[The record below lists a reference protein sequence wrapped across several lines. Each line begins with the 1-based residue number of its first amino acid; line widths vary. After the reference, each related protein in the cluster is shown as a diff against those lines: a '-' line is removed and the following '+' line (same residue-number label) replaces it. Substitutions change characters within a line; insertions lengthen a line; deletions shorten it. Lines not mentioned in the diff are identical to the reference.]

1 MANFDIEQCLAN
13 LPTTAGVYLMK
24 DHEDNV
30 VYVGKASNLKQRVK
44 QYFGATSDTRYFVH
58 QLPAVLQQIDTISTN
73 TVKEALILENDLIKK
88 YQPRFNVLLRDDK
101 NFLHIRL
108 DPSENW
114 PRLRVVR
121 RPKHDGAKYFG
132 PYHSASKLRATLKLV
147 EKYFQLRTC
156 DDSSFRNRSRPCLQ
170 YQIKRCPAPC
180 VLPVDKSAYRDRVE
194 EVALFLSGK
203 TEDLENRLH
212 RHMIDAAE
220 SMRFEDAAR
229 YRDQLIAIKDS
240 LEKQHMVQHQKVDK
254 DIWGLHR
261 EGGFLTL
268 TILHVRQGRLTD
280 TRNFEFERQGVETSV
295 LLSTVCN
302 LYYRDGH
309 AIPDEVLLC
318 DAAEDMGILAE
329 SLSEFRGRKV
339 KLITPKRGSSRR
351 LVELACMNAE
361 HAFFQS
367 RQESLSRHKGL
378 ERLQARLGLSSY
390 PEHIECIDISLF
402 QGGEPVG
409 SLVTFKGG
417 VPDRKQYRHYKI
429 KDVKGT
435 DDFAMMREVVGRR
448 LRRGIE
454 EGELPDLLVV
464 DGGKGQLNVAIG
476 VAKDLGVDTLQI
488 IGLAKSRSKNT
499 EEKLTR
505 TSERVF
511 LSHVKNPI
519 PLQSHTDEYRL
530 LTQLRDEAHRFAITF
545 HRKLRRNKN
554 LAGVLADLPGVGAAK
569 QRTLLKHFGGR
580 QALERASVEDLAKVS
595 GIGPKL
601 ALKIHSFFR

>member
-212 RHMIDAAE
+212 QHMIDAAE

-229 YRDQLIAIKDS
+229 FRDQLIA
-240 LEKQHMVQHQKVDK
+240 
-254 DIWGLHR
+254 
-261 EGGFLTL
+261 
-268 TILHVRQGRLTD
+268 
-280 TRNFEFERQGVETSV
+280 
-295 LLSTVCN
+295 N
-302 LYYRDGH
+302 L
-309 AIPDEVLLC
+309 
-318 DAAEDMGILAE
+318 
-329 SLSEFRGRKV
+329 
-339 KLITPKRGSSRR
+339 
-351 LVELACMNAE
+351 N
-361 HAFFQS
+361 
-367 RQESLSRHKGL
+367 
-378 ERLQARLGLSSY
+378 
-390 PEHIECIDISLF
+390 
-402 QGGEPVG
+402 
-409 SLVTFKGG
+409 
-417 VPDRKQYRHYKI
+417 KI
-429 KDVKGT
+429 
-435 DDFAMMREVVGRR
+435 
-448 LRRGIE
+448 
-454 EGELPDLLVV
+454 
-464 DGGKGQLNVAIG
+464 
-476 VAKDLGVDTLQI
+476 
-488 IGLAKSRSKNT
+488 
-499 EEKLTR
+499 
-505 TSERVF
+505 VF
-511 LSHVKNPI
+511 
-519 PLQSHTDEYRL
+519 
-530 LTQLRDEAHRFAITF
+530 
-545 HRKLRRNKN
+545 
-554 LAGVLADLPGVGAAK
+554 
-569 QRTLLKHFGGR
+569 
-580 QALERASVEDLAKVS
+580 
-595 GIGPKL
+595 
-601 ALKIHSFFR
+601 